1 MNTFAIF
8 YPTHYTGYNNITSI
22 INLQNYILNLQ
33 YLCKRKKANL
43 NWIKMKKIESHKA
56 DHNIQQSQNKPFLE
70 SVDDCISRQ
79 MENYGKFSRI
89 RLYDR
94 L

>member
-1 MNTFAIF
+1 
-8 YPTHYTGYNNITSI
+8 
-22 INLQNYILNLQ
+22 
-33 YLCKRKKANL
+33 
-43 NWIKMKKIESHKA
+43 MKKLENYKV

>member
-22 INLQNYILNLQ
+22 IKLQNYILNLQ

-43 NWIKMKKIESHKA
+43 YWIKMKKLESHKA